1 MIQLAFI
8 VRASRALARLMPAVF
23 LLASIGACSN
33 GDAGNATGPSDPSSE
48 VFASAL
54 GVNLA
59 NMRELASRLYVQDI
73 LVGSGAEAAAGKT
86 LRVRY
91 TGWLRTGQ
99 EFDSNR
105 SAGAPFSFTLGAGRV
120 IAGWDI
126 GVAGMRVGGKRRLV
140 LGSEYGYG
148 AQGSGD
154 IPPHATLVFDVEL
167 VSIAN

>member
-1 MIQLAFI
+1 MTRFI
-8 VRASRALARLMPAVF
+8 FSARTVAQHVSAAL
-23 LLASIGACSN
+23 LLLVAAACSSS
-33 GDAGNATGPSDPSSE
+33 DAGGPTGPSDPSSE

-54 GVNLA
+54 GVNIA
-59 NMRELASRLYVQDI
+59 NMTERASRLYVQDI
-73 LVGSGAEAAAGKT
+73 VVGTGAEATAGKS

-105 SAGAPFSFTLGAGRV
+105 NSGDPYTFTLGAGRV
-120 IAGWDI
+120 ISGWDI

-140 LGSEYGYG
+140 LGSDYGYG
-148 AQGSGD
+148 SQGSGQ
-154 IPPHATLVFDVEL
+154 IPPNATLVFDVEL